1 MSPEDRAELASAIV
15 GAVMMLGLMVA
26 LMLLL

>member
-15 GAVMMLGLMVA
+15 GGVMMLGFMIA

>member
-1 MSPEDRAELASAIV
+1 MSPEDRTELVSAIV
-15 GAVMMLGLMVA
+15 GAVMMLGIMVA